1 MEIML
6 TIGAFL
12 LGALIIYLAM
22 LGQEMSAAERRTRG
36 WAEEPSQFAPE
47 SFRGKEVSVRFV
59 KKDGT
64 TRHFHSFVVLHISR
78 YKSGKVLISGLEATD
93 RGWEPKSFCQHQLV
107 TLKVVDTL
115 SEKSM
120 AEAKALFREL
130 SDPNNC

>member
-6 TIGAFL
+6 AVGAFL
-12 LGALIIYLAM
+12 LGSLVIYLAM
-22 LGQEMSAAERRTRG
+22 LGREVDAAERRTRS

-47 SFRGKEVSVRFV
+47 SFVGKQVSVRFV

-64 TRHFHSFVVLHISR
+64 IRHFRDFIVLHITR

-93 RGWEPKSFCQHQLV
+93 RGWVPKAFCQHQMFA
-107 TLKVVDTL
+107 LKVVDIPSDKAL
-115 SEKSM
+115 

-130 SDPNNC
+130 NDPNNC

>member
-12 LGALIIYLAM
+12 LGGLIIYLAM
-22 LGQEMSAAERRTRG
+22 LGQEMSAAERRTRN
-36 WAEEPSQFAPE
+36 WAEEPKIAPE
-47 SFRGKEVSVRFV
+47 SYKGKCVSVRFV

-64 TRHFHSFVVLHISR
+64 LRHMRDFIVLHITR

-93 RGWEPKSFCQHQLV
+93 QGWAPKSFCQHQL
-107 TLKVVDTL
+107 LAMKVVDL
-115 SEKSM
+115 PSDKAL